1 MLGGAKALRTWM
13 DAQIDNAELL
23 DEPATKQAP
32 NDDIRESIS
41 SNESSD
47 ATIQPQ
53 PSEANAKIEENI
65 SDADSFSA
73 SIPQDESAE
82 DAALRQQMIRY
93 NLEDVGAVVAEMD
106 VDEDSDSWSNVDD
119 EKDNLDGSNTEEDED
134 EDEDEDKF
142 GRTRHRV
149 VDDDYRR
156 QMYDLENKLNINS
169 MRNLGP
175 NASISNVSEVRSPST
190 KTRDETNIRA
200 QNPSPTKE
208 VRFADKLDILPAT
221 TISDTQQPS
230 ENSINRANP
239 NLAHSENAPPKTLPP
254 ISAASSP
261 TSSILQPSRFKK
273 ALQNQFPQQQQNPPA
288 KANAEASHPKP
299 PSGVHSPIVIERPYH
314 PLTLPFSSSSSSS
327 SLNDHLQPPA
337 EPDALDPLL
346 LQQQVSAEYH
356 RKRNRIIHRQG
367 GFLASAEEEANEG
380 RMPLAEEDGGQ
391 KKVSRFKAARLR
403 KDGGWVR

>member
-1 MLGGAKALRTWM
+1 M

-32 NDDIRESIS
+32 NEDNRESIS
-41 SNESSD
+41 SNEPSD
-47 ATIQPQ
+47 ATIQHQ
-53 PSEANAKIEENI
+53 PSEAKDKAKIEKNI

-134 EDEDEDKF
+134 EDEDKF
-142 GRTRHRV
+142 GRTRRRV
-149 VDDDYRR
+149 VDDEYRR
-156 QMYDLENKLNINS
+156 QMYDLENRLNIKS
-169 MRNLGP
+169 MRNIGP
-175 NASISNVSEVRSPST
+175 NASIPNVSEVRSPSA

-200 QNPSPTKE
+200 QNSSPTKE

-230 ENSINRANP
+230 ENSINRINP
-239 NLAHSENAPPKTLPP
+239 NLAHSENAPLKTLPP

-261 TSSILQPSRFKK
+261 TSNIPLPSRFKN
-273 ALQNQFPQQQQNPPA
+273 ALQNQFPQQQQKPSA
-288 KANAEASHPKP
+288 KAKAEASHPKP

-314 PLTLPFSSSSSSS
+314 PPTLPFSSSSSSS
-327 SLNDHLQPPA
+327 SSSNDHLQPPA

-346 LQQQVSAEYH
+346 LQQQVSTEYH
-356 RKRNRIIHRQG
+356 RMRNRIIHRQG

-403 KDGGWVR
+403 KDGGWAR